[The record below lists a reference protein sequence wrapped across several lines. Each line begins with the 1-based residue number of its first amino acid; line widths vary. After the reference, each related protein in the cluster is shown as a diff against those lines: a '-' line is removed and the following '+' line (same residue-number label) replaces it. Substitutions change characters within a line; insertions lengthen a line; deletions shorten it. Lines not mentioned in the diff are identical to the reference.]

1 MPSPRKPRARLL
13 PDAPK
18 TGRRSYLFRTLY
30 VPSIKDRDVIEYLFR
45 LRADGGNVTQA
56 ITDALREQMKTQK

>member
-30 VPSIKDRDVIEYLFR
+30 VPSIKDRDVIQYLLG
-45 LRADGGNVTQA
+45 LRANGVNITQA
-56 ITDALREQMKTQK
+56 ITDALREQMKKG